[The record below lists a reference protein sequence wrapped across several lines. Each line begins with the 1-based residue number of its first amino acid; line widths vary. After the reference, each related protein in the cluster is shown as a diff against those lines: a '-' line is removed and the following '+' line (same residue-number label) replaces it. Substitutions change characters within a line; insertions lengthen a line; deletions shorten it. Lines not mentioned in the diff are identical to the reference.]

1 MWYYNGEIIKTP
13 KSMNFGNFQYT
24 QDLFKD
30 VDKLAELGIKPYREV
45 RLDSRYWNNS
55 LITRSINTQSAIVPI
70 ATI

>member
-30 VDKLAELGIKPYREV
+30 VDKTGRT
-45 RLDSRYWNNS
+45 WN
-55 LITRSINTQSAIVPI
+55 
-70 ATI
+70 